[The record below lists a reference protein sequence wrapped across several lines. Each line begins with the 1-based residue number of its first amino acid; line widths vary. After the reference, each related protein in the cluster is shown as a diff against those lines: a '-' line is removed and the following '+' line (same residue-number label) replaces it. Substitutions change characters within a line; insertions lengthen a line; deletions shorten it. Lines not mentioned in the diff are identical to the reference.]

1 MVTTIPIT
9 KARSNLGA
17 LVKRVHLNKE
27 YLILE
32 RAGIPIVGMMDI
44 DEFEDYLELRDPK
57 ARADIRKSTEEYL
70 AGKHRP
76 AELLLD
82 ELRAPRK
89 PAKSTRRQQP

>member
-1 MVTTIPIT
+1 MFASEIL
-9 KARSNLGA
+9 LGA
-17 LVKRVHLNKE
+17 LADIGAGLRV
-27 YLILE
+27 
-32 RAGIPIVGMMDI
+32 PIVGMMDI